1 MLVSCRPTDS
11 GIVIAD
17 ITPTEYGARLH
28 VLKIVLSSVL
38 YYLYYRNYL
47 IFGPN
52 IR

>member
-28 VLKIVLSSVL
+28 VLKIVTFCTVL
-38 YYLYYRNYL
+38 PVL
-47 IFGPN
+47 P
-52 IR
+52 